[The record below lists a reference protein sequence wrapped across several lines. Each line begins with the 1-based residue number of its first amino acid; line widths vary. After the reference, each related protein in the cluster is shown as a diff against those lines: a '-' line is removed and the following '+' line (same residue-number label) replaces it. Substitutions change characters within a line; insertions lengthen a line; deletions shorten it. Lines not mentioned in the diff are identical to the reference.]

1 MRPRK
6 DHIVKDGTPTE
17 KNGLLVISTI
27 NGRLPDYGNLTDRVC
42 ISDRRNQMTDD
53 VCYLIQRHM
62 YRAMRRETEHGM
74 IIIAEHQM
82 KSTWDHVRY
91 EVQLYLGKP
100 SPNLSAIFKA
110 KVQELDI
117 EQLTNE
123 VEDKWYDKDD
133 DEEDDETT
141 PDGI

>member
-6 DHIVKDGTPTE
+6 DSIIKDGTPTE

-42 ISDRRNQMTDD
+42 ISDRRNQMAYD
-53 VCYLIQRHM
+53 VCYLIQKNM
-62 YRAMRRETEHGM
+62 YRAMRMETKQGM
-74 IIIAEHQM
+74 IIIADSQM

-100 SPNLSAIFKA
+100 SPNLSAIFKE

-117 EQLTNE
+117 EQMTKE
-123 VEDKWYDKDD
+123 VENKWYDRD
-133 DEEDDETT
+133 DEEDF
-141 PDGI
+141 